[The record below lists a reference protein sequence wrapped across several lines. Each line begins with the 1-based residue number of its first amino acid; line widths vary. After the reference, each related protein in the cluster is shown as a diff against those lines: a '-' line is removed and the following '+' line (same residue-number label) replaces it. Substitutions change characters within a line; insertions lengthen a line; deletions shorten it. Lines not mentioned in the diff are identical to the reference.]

1 MIYNDID
8 FHQTTILLAK
18 SRWFMVDHG
27 CIIMIPFVPVKSP
40 WKSTVF
46 FRCHK
51 KNGTRSSKNVSRS
64 WPSTTLVE
72 GDDRP
77 NLVSMGISG
86 SWNGGTLVPYKAIF
100 CGDIPLHRPYIGLIY
115 GRYLQ
120 FRFLKWPLM
129 VCLKTGYPLA
139 NIQKTMENHHF

>member
-46 FRCHK
+46 FRCQK
-51 KNGTRSSKNVSRS
+51 
-64 WPSTTLVE
+64 
-72 GDDRP
+72 
-77 NLVSMGISG
+77 
-86 SWNGGTLVPYKAIF
+86 
-100 CGDIPLHRPYIGLIY
+100 
-115 GRYLQ
+115 
-120 FRFLKWPLM
+120 
-129 VCLKTGYPLA
+129 KTGPGRRKTSRGPDQAPPLSKEMTVRTWF
-139 NIQKTMENHHF
+139 QWEFQDPEMEVR